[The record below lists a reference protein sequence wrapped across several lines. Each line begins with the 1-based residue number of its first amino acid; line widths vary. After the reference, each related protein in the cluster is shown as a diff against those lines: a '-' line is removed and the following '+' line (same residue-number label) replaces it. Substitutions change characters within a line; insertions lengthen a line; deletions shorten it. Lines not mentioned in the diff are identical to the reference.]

1 MPVRICR
8 VFCACKGVCGKTT
21 IMFNVACAHARNHP
35 NHHVMMIDLSETGDV
50 STLAL
55 GGFIGTAEL
64 GGKGKAMASAYAS
77 QGIATTDALAAAAA
91 ASVAAPAKRGFMPNI
106 FEKWTGAAQA
116 KFGFEMEGRLVDLQA
131 VNPAMPA
138 NLFIT
143 VTSPDTASNSA
154 FDTPAKRLAVKQGL
168 MQFFESDSTNWVIF
182 IDTDGDRAFTHRTKM
197 GLMLAR
203 CIAVPT
209 DVNDNDARRM
219 EYFSQGIREM
229 QEAGEAAPVID
240 AFILNKVNIVKWEP
254 MNDES
259 KGITSPG
266 TPAKSAIS
274 EIDRLSVQLAA
285 AFCRDG
291 QVDLLPPRF
300 VFPDMTQAGR
310 ISSSYGCPVVALRD
324 NMARLKRTAAS
335 EGLDLSSFSVS
346 PQLVQAVYELAAFL
360 ESVAMRDDA
369 NPRTPVKSARGA

>member
-1 MPVRICR
+1 
-8 VFCACKGVCGKTT
+8 
-21 IMFNVACAHARNHP
+21 
-35 NHHVMMIDLSETGDV
+35 
-50 STLAL
+50 
-55 GGFIGTAEL
+55 
-64 GGKGKAMASAYAS
+64 
-77 QGIATTDALAAAAA
+77 
-91 ASVAAPAKRGFMPNI
+91 
-106 FEKWTGAAQA
+106 
-116 KFGFEMEGRLVDLQA
+116 
-131 VNPAMPA
+131 
-138 NLFIT
+138 
-143 VTSPDTASNSA
+143 
-154 FDTPAKRLAVKQGL
+154 
-168 MQFFESDSTNWVIF
+168 
-182 IDTDGDRAFTHRTKM
+182 M

-324 NMARLKRTAAS
+324 NMARLKRTAVSS